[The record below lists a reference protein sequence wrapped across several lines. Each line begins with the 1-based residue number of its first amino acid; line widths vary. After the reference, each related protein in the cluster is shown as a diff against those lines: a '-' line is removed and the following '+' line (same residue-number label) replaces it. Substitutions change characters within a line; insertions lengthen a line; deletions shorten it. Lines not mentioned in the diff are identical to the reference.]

1 MKSRTNMNGKRIL
14 LKFICLYMII
24 YGTSNVFAQE
34 QFIEP
39 PAKKITSFRFQLLSG
54 GVIIV
59 HAKLNHYPDSLQ
71 FLLDTGSGG
80 ISLDSMTVEKYA
92 IPVVPSDKKIKGIG
106 GIRTV
111 SFLNDAT
118 LHFPGLKVDHL
129 NFHVSDYEILSSVY
143 GIKIDGIIG
152 YTFFSR
158 YILNVD
164 YDQSL
169 LHVYSQ
175 GEYKYPKGG
184 YMLNPLFTSIPILQT
199 NFKDGKEFFQR
210 FYFDTGAGLN
220 FLLSESFANDSSVLH
235 RKRKPPVITQAEGL
249 GGKMTMR
256 YTTVKWIKI
265 GPYKFRKVPTHV
277 FDDQVNVTNYPLL
290 GGLIG
295 NDLLRRFNTTFN
307 YVKQEVHIIP
317 NSHYRDFFDYAY
329 SGLAIYNVDGQI
341 LIDGVAPNSPAEK
354 AGFKRDDFII
364 AINNDFS
371 KNIQAYRTKLQSVN
385 KKLTFLIVRAGE
397 IITLNLKPVSI
408 L

>member
-1 MKSRTNMNGKRIL
+1 
-14 LKFICLYMII
+14 MII
-24 YGTSNVFAQE
+24 LGTKDVSAQE

-39 PAKKITSFRFQLLSG
+39 PSKKITSFRFQLLTG
-54 GVIIV
+54 GIIIV
-59 HAKLNHYPDSLQ
+59 KAKLNNYPDSLH

-80 ISLDSMTVEKYA
+80 ISLDSMTVEKYR

-106 GIRTV
+106 GIKTV

-118 LHFPGLKVDHL
+118 LNFPGLQVEHL
-129 NFHVSDYEILSSVY
+129 NFHVNDYEILSSVY

-158 YILNVD
+158 YIVHID
-164 YDQSL
+164 YD
-169 LHVYSQ
+169 HTVINIFSQ

-184 YMLNPLFTSIPILQT
+184 YMLNPIFTSIPIQQT
-199 NFKDGKEFFQR
+199 KFKDAKEFFQR

-220 FLLSESFANDSSVLH
+220 FLLSENYAGDSTVLH
-235 RKRKPPVITQAEGL
+235 RKRKAPVVTQAEGL

-256 YTTVKWIKI
+256 YTTVKWIKV
-265 GPYKFRKVPTHV
+265 GPYKFRKVPTHI
-277 FDDQVNVTNYPLL
+277 FDDQVNVTNYPLV

-295 NDLLRRFNTTFN
+295 NDLLRRFNVTFN
-307 YVKQEVHIIP
+307 YAKQEVHIIP
-317 NSHYRDFFDYAY
+317 NTQFRDFFDYAY
-329 SGLAIYNVDGQI
+329 TGLAIYNVDGQI
-341 LIDGVAPNSPAEK
+341 LIDGVAPDSPAEK
-354 AGFKRDDFII
+354 AGFKKDDYIL

-371 KNIQAYRTKLQSVN
+371 KNIQSYRAKLQSIRE
-385 KKLTFLIVRAGE
+385 KLTFLISREGE

>member
-1 MKSRTNMNGKRIL
+1 
-14 LKFICLYMII
+14 MII
-24 YGTSNVFAQE
+24 LGTKDVSAQE

-39 PAKKITSFRFQLLSG
+39 PSKKITSFRFQLLTG
-54 GVIIV
+54 GIIIV
-59 HAKLNHYPDSLQ
+59 KAKLNNYPDSLQ

-80 ISLDSMTVEKYA
+80 ISLDSMTVEKYR

-106 GIRTV
+106 GIKTV

-118 LHFPGLKVDHL
+118 LNFPGLQVEHL
-129 NFHVSDYEILSSVY
+129 NFHVNDYEILSSVY

-158 YILNVD
+158 YIVHID
-164 YDQSL
+164 YD
-169 LHVYSQ
+169 HTVINIFSQ

-184 YMLNPLFTSIPILQT
+184 YMLNPIFTSIPIQQT
-199 NFKDGKEFFQR
+199 KFKDAKEFFQR

-220 FLLSESFANDSSVLH
+220 FLLSENYAGDSTVLH
-235 RKRKPPVITQAEGL
+235 RKRKAPVVTQAEGL

-256 YTTVKWIKI
+256 YTTVKWIKV
-265 GPYKFRKVPTHV
+265 GPYKFRKVPTHI
-277 FDDQVNVTNYPLL
+277 FDDQVNVTNYPLV

-295 NDLLRRFNTTFN
+295 NDLLRRFNVTFN
-307 YVKQEVHIIP
+307 YAKQEVHIIP
-317 NSHYRDFFDYAY
+317 NTQFRDFFDYAY
-329 SGLAIYNVDGQI
+329 TGLAIYNVDGQI
-341 LIDGVAPNSPAEK
+341 LIDGVAPDSPAEK
-354 AGFKRDDFII
+354 AGFKKDDYIL

-371 KNIQAYRTKLQSVN
+371 KNIQSYRAKLQSIRE
-385 KKLTFLIVRAGE
+385 KLTFLISREGE